1 MNVRELIDG
10 HKAVFSFEFFPPK
23 TEADTKALFKVIG
36 ELKTLQPDYVSV
48 THSATGAAPL
58 KTAALARIIKENY
71 GMEPIAHFTCIAHT
85 RQEVRDIAK
94 LLKEHGIRNVLA
106 LRGDRRPDAPPPPPN
121 PYNYAAELVRDLNAE
136 GGFCIGVAG
145 YPEKHPEA
153 SSLEADIAR
162 LREKVDAGASFVIT
176 QLFFDNADYFSF
188 VDKCRAAGI
197 AVPIVPGIMPVT
209 SHKQLNRFSEMCGC
223 VIPRPMAD
231 DLERIKDMPEAVVEY
246 GIDFAYRQC
255 KELLDR
261 GAPGLHFYTLNRS
274 VSTMAVLRRLKNEGY
289 GK

>member
-23 TEADTKALFKVIG
+23 TEADTKALFNVIG

-85 RQEVRDIAK
+85 RPEVRDIAK

-153 SSLEADIAR
+153 PSLEADIAR
-162 LREKVDAGASFVIT
+162 LREKVDAGASFIIT
-176 QLFFDNADYFSF
+176 QLFFNNADYFSF

-223 VIPRPMAD
+223 VIPKPLAE

-255 KELLDR
+255 KELLDK